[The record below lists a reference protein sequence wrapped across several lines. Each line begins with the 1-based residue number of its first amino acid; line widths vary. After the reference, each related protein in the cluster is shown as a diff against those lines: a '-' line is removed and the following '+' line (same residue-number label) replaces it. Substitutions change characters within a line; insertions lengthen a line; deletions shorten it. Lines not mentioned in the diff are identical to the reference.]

1 MNSDRLAENTGTQL
15 TCRKVAVEQMSKESD
30 THEHGDQVRT
40 SASRTVEGTST
51 GTVVRSTGFSST
63 QLTSFDLT
71 GMDRKP
77 EGDEEQREM
86 EGSRIETTFIR
97 QTGKRAA

>member
-1 MNSDRLAENTGTQL
+1 MNSDRLTENTGTQL

-40 SASRTVEGTST
+40 SASRTVEATST
-51 GTVVRSTGFSST
+51 GTVVRSTGLSST